1 MDFGGFILFGCIAL
15 VFLAYIPIVIFAYI
29 RKNPKIRLH
38 IAFVVAMAGI
48 LIASG
53 LFLRQVY
60 FLDEPLA
67 IAASQGDIS
76 TVQYLLD
83 RGASP
88 NAEGVDGIS
97 TALIDASIYN
107 YKAIVQMLLSE
118 GADVNQTDSE
128 GKTALQRASQEGNEE
143 IVQTLK
149 RAGAK

>member
-15 VFLAYIPIVIFAYI
+15 VFLTYIPFVIFAYI

-38 IAFVVAMAGI
+38 IAFVVAIAGV

-76 TVQYLLD
+76 TV
-83 RGASP
+83 
-88 NAEGVDGIS
+88 
-97 TALIDASIYN
+97 LIGPRSFSQCRRCRRNI
-107 YKAIVQMLLSE
+107 
-118 GADVNQTDSE
+118 DS
-128 GKTALQRASQEGNEE
+128 LN
-143 IVQTLK
+143 
-149 RAGAK
+149 